1 MRSQRAEVRNEESGR
16 RTRNEGK
23 TSNEELRRRN
33 PSQESGA
40 KKE

>member
-1 MRSQRAEVRNEESGR
+1 MNDEESRIEESGM

-33 PSQESGA
+33 PRQESGA
-40 KKE
+40 KKG